1 MISIRNLFSII
12 DKEEININN
21 YNNLINI
28 KETIQFN

>member
-28 KETIQFN
+28 KETIKFN

>member
-28 KETIQFN
+28 KEIFNK

>member
-12 DKEEININN
+12 NKEEININN

-28 KETIQFN
+28 KETIKFN

>member
-12 DKEEININN
+12 NKEEININN

-28 KETIQFN
+28 KEIFNK